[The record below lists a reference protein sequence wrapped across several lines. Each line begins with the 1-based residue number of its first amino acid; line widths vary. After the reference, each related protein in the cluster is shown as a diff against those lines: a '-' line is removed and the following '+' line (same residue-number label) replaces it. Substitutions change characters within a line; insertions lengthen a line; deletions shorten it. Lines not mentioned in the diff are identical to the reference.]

1 MLNISHDLK
10 YLYQHRRYCGQE
22 TDIYYL
28 ALGQRCYGKQV
39 LHKRN
44 EHDNAQQDY
53 AGCKRSQAVPIGRK
67 AQLEYIVLAAAV
79 KSMEQTG
86 QGQGCKGHGAGCGCA
101 AASKACV
108 EGNHGTD
115 SYDSALCQDGSH
127 EILCQNACFR
137 VSGRL

>member
-53 AGCKRSQAVPIGRK
+53 AGCKRSQAVPVAGK
-67 AQLEYIVLAAAV
+67 AQPEDIVFASAV
-79 KSMEQTG
+79 KSVEQAG
-86 QGQGCKGHGAGCGCA
+86 QGKGGKCHGAGPSGAALMKPGGIGPHGGCCNQG
-101 AASKACV
+101 SL
-108 EGNHGTD
+108 D
-115 SYDSALCQDGSH
+115 QDIPLSLIH
-127 EILCQNACFR
+127 I
-137 VSGRL
+137 